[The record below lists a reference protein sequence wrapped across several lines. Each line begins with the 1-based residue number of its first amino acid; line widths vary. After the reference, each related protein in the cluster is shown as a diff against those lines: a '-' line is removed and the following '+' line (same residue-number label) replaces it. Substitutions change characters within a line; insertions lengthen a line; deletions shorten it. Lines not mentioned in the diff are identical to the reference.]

1 MRNSTDFVLCF
12 SLINVYLNIF
22 VMSLV
27 NKKKKIIKYCTLFQN
42 YRKEQKT
49 NYNFKFQN
57 DYNNNF

>member
-1 MRNSTDFVLCF
+1 
-12 SLINVYLNIF
+12 
-22 VMSLV
+22 MSLV